1 MELFSQ
7 FFVVSLSYLQP
18 LLLYLSSREVLFASI
33 CEILSIAAVGAKR
46 VWLLLHEAG
55 LVPLHVIV
63 IDPVDIE

>member
-18 LLLYLSSREVLFASI
+18 LLLYLSSREVL
-33 CEILSIAAVGAKR
+33 CVDMQILSIAAVGAKR

-63 IDPVDIE
+63 IDTVDLD